1 MHQDSGKC
9 GNHSVQKE
17 RERGLKLASS
27 PSPSQARKWAV
38 KNDGPARAI
47 SPLPA
52 PTTRPRQPILPFHAP
67 AAAEATPPPVVFA
80 WKPREKNHLPH
91 AAAHAVLP
99 AHGVSPNPLLPFFP
113 STRRCDADAPTQPP
127 PGACQRHLTASM
139 ASSRYITA
147 HPTSGTLS
155 PFRSRTRPP
164 STSREPRSRASGEES

>member
-52 PTTRPRQPILPFHAP
+52 PTTRPRQPILPSCRSRPRRGRSHTTARRLRLETPRKKPP
-67 AAAEATPPPVVFA
+67 AARRSARSPSSAWRLTQPFASILSIHPPMRCRRPNPTTA
-80 WKPREKNHLPH
+80 WR
-91 AAAHAVLP
+91 LP
-99 AHGVSPNPLLPFFP
+99 APPHRLHGLVPLY
-113 STRRCDADAPTQPP
+113 
-127 PGACQRHLTASM
+127 H
-139 ASSRYITA
+139 
-147 HPTSGTLS
+147 
-155 PFRSRTRPP
+155 
-164 STSREPRSRASGEES
+164 RASNLRHA